1 MRHIRNSLFVAS
13 SSALLFVM
21 LLASGCRDNVGRG
34 GGEADDAVFT
44 ARWNETLVMPAGIP
58 AEELPEPNSEG
69 ARLVAKYCSQC
80 HGIPSPA
87 RHSAEEWVPTFR
99 RMVRRMEHS
108 SRMGRMMGRGRWMRG
123 PRGMHGAAAPT
134 VAEQRVMLAYLQ
146 ANALKP
152 LAELPPEAAEAPGA
166 KAFSETCARCHALPS
181 PDQHTASEWPSV
193 VDRMRRHMAEMDVSD
208 PGDETIRQII
218 DFLQNNAR

>member
-1 MRHIRNSLFVAS
+1 MHNLEKKGFAGSLAALVFVT
-13 SSALLFVM
+13 LFS
-21 LLASGCRDNVGRG
+21 SGCMRNDG
-34 GGEADDAVFT
+34 ADDAVFT
-44 ARWNETLVMPAGIP
+44 ARWNQTLVMPAGIP
-58 AEELPEPNSEG
+58 AEELPEPGSEG

-108 SRMGRMMGRGRWMRG
+108 SRMGRMMGGRWMRG

-134 VAEQRVMLAYLQ
+134 VAERRVMLAYLQ
-146 ANALKP
+146 ANALQP
-152 LAELPPEAAEAPGA
+152 LDELPPEAAEAPGA
-166 KAFSETCARCHALPS
+166 AAFSETCARCHALPS
-181 PDQHTASEWPSV
+181 PDQHTAGEWPAV

-208 PGDETIRQII
+208 PGDETIREII
-218 DFLQNNAR
+218 DFLQNHAR

>member
-1 MRHIRNSLFVAS
+1 MRIVRNSFFIS
-13 SSALLFVM
+13 
-21 LLASGCRDNVGRG
+21 LLAFLVVFTSGCMKNG
-34 GGEADDAVFT
+34 GAEADDAVF
-44 ARWNETLVMPAGIP
+44 AAWWNETLVMPTGIP

-108 SRMGRMMGRGRWMRG
+108 SRMGRMMGGMRGRGMRG

-134 VAEQRVMLAYLQ
+134 LDEQRVMLAYLQ
-146 ANALKP
+146 EHALKP
-152 LAELPPEAAEAPGA
+152 LAELPPEKVDTPGA

-181 PDQHTASEWPSV
+181 PDQHTADEWPAV

-208 PGDETIRQII
+208 PGDETIREIL
-218 DFLQNNAR
+218 DFLRENAR